1 MFSQFIANTLVFLPL
16 LMGNGAA
23 VNQPIEIGDG
33 PDEPKHIVRYEAEQ
47 ITVGADGYFS
57 LIANDNVY
65 GGCLKTI
72 TWQGGYPEGAVPS
85 DCSQS
90 TGATPDV
97 TLFEDGS
104 AIWYVNDETE
114 IVGCFLI
121 TWGCSD
127 NNSRSWIAR
136 SR

>member
-1 MFSQFIANTLVFLPL
+1 MFTNLIANTLVFLPL
-16 LMGNGAA
+16 VFGNGAA
-23 VNQPIEIGDG
+23 VNQPVIGIG
-33 PDEPKHIVRYEAEQ
+33 PDEPKHLVRYEAQ
-47 ITVGADGYFS
+47 SITVGADGSFS
-57 LIANDNVY
+57 LVADSNVY
-65 GGCLKTI
+65 GGCLETVEYV
-72 TWQGGYPEGAVPS
+72 GGYPEGIIPS

-90 TGATPDV
+90 LGYADNI